1 MMLPAKDALSNFV
14 HVVHDHGKTK
24 TLFLLHGTGG
34 DEHDLIPL
42 VAPLKDKFN
51 FVGLRGNIVESGM
64 RRFFARK
71 AMGVFD
77 QQSIKNETD
86 KLAAFLATF
95 YEDRALEVDMA
106 VFVGFSNGAN
116 MILATLLRH
125 AHVIQNAA
133 LLHAMLPFEPPDVDL
148 AGRRVLVTY
157 GLSDNMIP
165 PGEGERVAAALELRG
180 AQVQVFAHGGG
191 HQITAEE
198 QATLFDF
205 LALV

>member
-1 MMLPAKDALSNFV
+1 
-14 HVVHDHGKTK
+14 
-24 TLFLLHGTGG
+24 
-34 DEHDLIPL
+34 
-42 VAPLKDKFN
+42 
-51 FVGLRGNIVESGM
+51 
-64 RRFFARK
+64 
-71 AMGVFD
+71 
-77 QQSIKNETD
+77 
-86 KLAAFLATF
+86 
-95 YEDRALEVDMA
+95 MA